1 MDVFLT
7 AWNQKMRKNYSGN
20 LYKARKATKRPQWM
34 SEEVY
39 ADFQKLWAT
48 EAARVNYLS
57 LF

>member
-20 LYKARKATKRPQWM
+20 VYKAKKAKKRPQWM

-48 EAARVNYLS
+48 EAARVN
-57 LF
+57 